1 MIDTQKVAH
10 ERGARSGSALREF
23 FCYACNRLLARG
35 PWDAL
40 VIGKGLEIR
49 CGKCR
54 TWSRLEGY
62 RPPE

>member
-1 MIDTQKVAH
+1 MIDAQKVAS
-10 ERGARSGSALREF
+10 ERGALSGPELREF
-23 FCYACNRLLARG
+23 FCYACNRLLARC

-40 VIGKGLEIR
+40 VVGKGLEIR

-54 TWSRLEGY
+54 TWNRLEGY